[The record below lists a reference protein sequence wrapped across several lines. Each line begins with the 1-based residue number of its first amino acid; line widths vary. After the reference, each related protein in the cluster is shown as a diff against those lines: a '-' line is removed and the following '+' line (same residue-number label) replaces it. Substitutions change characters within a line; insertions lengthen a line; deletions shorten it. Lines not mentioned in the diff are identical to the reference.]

1 MSLQNIQNLIASLE
15 NNILST
21 LDDGMGE
28 GNVIFFLRTQ
38 LEDAKNCAWT
48 REELSEHLLN
58 DNDDF
63 EEEML
68 NLTDFQRNEVREIQH
83 AIINYFGE

>member
-21 LDDGMGE
+21 LNDGMGE

-48 REELSEHLLN
+48 RKELSEHLLS

-68 NLTDFQRNEVREIQH
+68 NLTDFQRNKVREIQH

>member
-48 REELSEHLLN
+48 REELSEHLLS

-68 NLTDFQRNEVREIQH
+68 NLTDFQRNKIREIQH

>member
-48 REELSEHLLN
+48 REELSEHLLS

-63 EEEML
+63 EEKML

>member
-21 LDDGMGE
+21 LDDGMGD

-48 REELSEHLLN
+48 REELSEHLLS

-63 EEEML
+63 EDEML
-68 NLTDFQRNEVREIQH
+68 NLTDFQRNKIREIQH

>member
-48 REELSEHLLN
+48 REELSEHLLS

>member
-21 LDDGMGE
+21 LDNEMGE

-48 REELSEHLLN
+48 REELSEHLLS

-68 NLTDFQRNEVREIQH
+68 NLTDFQRNKIREIQH